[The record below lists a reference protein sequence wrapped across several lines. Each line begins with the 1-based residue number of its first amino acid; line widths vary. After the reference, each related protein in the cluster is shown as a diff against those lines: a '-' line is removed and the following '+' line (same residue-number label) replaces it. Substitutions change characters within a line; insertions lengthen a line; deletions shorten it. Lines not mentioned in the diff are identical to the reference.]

1 LISTKG
7 LFLLNMMNTR
17 TRDDINGRETSA
29 FKELAGDDMIEKPRD
44 PILAVPSAD
53 DITGHALVEMG
64 YPNPDA
70 ADREMRKKTGV
81 EVMAITGIAGTRMI
95 SSTLIIDEHSGKVAS
110 PDIPSRLIRE
120 YLNRATGP
128 AFMIAFAVTL
138 GSGVEEYLAGLRNKD
153 SILQS
158 LMAES
163 AASALAE
170 LFAEQI
176 ESHFS
181 GELARM
187 GLRASRRISPG
198 FCDWPL
204 FEGQNFIAGLID
216 LAEIGISIS
225 NSGMMIP
232 RKSVTALMFG
242 AQAVP
247 FHSFCPLCGSAT
259 CAWRRE

>member
-1 LISTKG
+1 
-7 LFLLNMMNTR
+7 M
-17 TRDDINGRETSA
+17 
-29 FKELAGDDMIEKPRD
+29 EKPCD
-44 PILAVPSAD
+44 PILAVPSVD
-53 DITGHALVEMG
+53 LITGHALVEMG

-70 ADREMRKKTGV
+70 ADREMRNKTGA
-81 EVMAITGIAGTRMI
+81 EVMAIAGIAGTRVI
-95 SSTLIIDEHSGKVAS
+95 SSTLDIDGHRAKGESL
-110 PDIPSRLIRE
+110 DIPSRLIQK
-120 YLNRATGP
+120 YLDRATGP
-128 AFMIAFAVTL
+128 VLMITFAVTL
-138 GSGVEEYLAGLRNKD
+138 GSGVEDYLEGLRVKG

-170 LFAEQI
+170 LYAEQI

-204 FEGQNFIAGLID
+204 IEGQKFIAGLIN
-216 LAEIGISIS
+216 LAEIGISVS
-225 NSGMMIP
+225 GSGMMIP
-232 RKSVTALMFG
+232 RKSVTALMVG
-242 AQAVP
+242 AQALP
-247 FHSFCPLCGSAT
+247 FHSFCPLCGATT

>member
-1 LISTKG
+1 
-7 LFLLNMMNTR
+7 
-17 TRDDINGRETSA
+17 
-29 FKELAGDDMIEKPRD
+29 MIEKPCD
-44 PILAVPSAD
+44 PILAVPSID
-53 DITGHALVEMG
+53 DITGHTLVEMG

-70 ADREMRKKTGV
+70 ADQEMRKKTSA
-81 EVMAITGIAGTRMI
+81 EVMAISGIAGTRMT
-95 SSTLIIDEHSGKVAS
+95 SSTLDFDGRRVKGVSL
-110 PDIPSRLIRE
+110 DIPSHLIRK
-120 YLNRATGP
+120 YLDRATGP
-128 AFMIAFAVTL
+128 MLMIAFAVTL
-138 GSGVEEYLAGLRNKD
+138 GSGVEDYLAGLRVKG

-163 AASALAE
+163 AASSLAE
-170 LFAEQI
+170 LYAEQI

-204 FEGQNFIAGLID
+204 AEGQKFIAGLID
-216 LAEIGISIS
+216 LPEIGISIS
-225 NSGMMIP
+225 VSGMMIP

-242 AQAVP
+242 AQALP
-247 FHSFCPLCGSAT
+247 FHSFCPLCGSTT